1 MNKGF
6 VILAQNTKKVD
17 YIKCAN
23 VLALSIKKHMPN
35 AKISLITDDNLS
47 NTIYDKIIPF
57 PNGDLAKNSD
67 WKLINDYQVYEASP
81 YEYTIKLEADMFI
94 PWSIDYW
101 WDILKNRDVVIS
113 TTIRN
118 YKQEISDVKI
128 YRKFIY
134 DNKLPDTYNAI
145 TYFKKSVIAKNFFD
159 VVKDI
164 FVNWDS
170 YKKILKCNVDELA
183 TTDFVYAIASHII
196 GVEKTTLPTF
206 TDMSMVH
213 MKPFISDFNTNK
225 WSKFLIYEL
234 LNDKIKI
241 NTHPQL
247 YPLHYVD
254 KTFADKLLK
263 AYGNK

>member
-6 VILAQNTKKVD
+6 VILAQNTEKVN
-17 YIKCAN
+17 YVKCAN
-23 VLALSIKKHMPN
+23 ALALSIKKHIPD
-35 AKISLITDDNLS
+35 ADVSLITNNTVQ
-47 NTIYDKIIPF
+47 NTIYDNIIPL
-57 PNGDLAKNSD
+57 PNGDLAKGSD

-94 PWSIDYW
+94 PRSIDYW
-101 WDILKNRDVVIS
+101 WDILKTKDIVIS

-118 YKQEISDVKI
+118 FKQEISDVKV

-134 DNKLPDTYNAI
+134 DNGLPDTYNGI
-145 TYFKKSVIAKNFFD
+145 TYFKKSVIAKNFFE
-159 VVKDI
+159 VVKNV
-164 FVNWDS
+164 FLNWEA
-170 YKKILKCNVDELA
+170 YKQILKCNVNEIA

-213 MKPFISDFNTNK
+213 MKPFISDFNTDK
-225 WSKFLIYEL
+225 WSNVLIYEL
-234 LNDKIKI
+234 EDTIKI

-247 YPLHYVD
+247 YPFHYID
-254 KTFADKLLK
+254 KTFADKLLEN
-263 AYGNK
+263 YGK